1 MPSLPHVPPA
11 LHPGRRFRSAPPGVR
26 PPAVAGL
33 GAFRDPALC
42 ARRTWRA
49 AGVRCGPER
58 PVPAAPRGHVSLV
71 RRGTRSCRFLRGW
84 GLWRALGPTLGRRRR
99 ARACPGSPVRVRRS
113 VVPSVQAWESPATGP
128 GDACVA
134 VSLAGDATRSA
145 SVAAHS
151 ARGLPWRRGRGR
163 GAERPAQGR
172 RGRTRLPEI
181 ATRAERGS
189 RPAPAPPPRGRSC
202 LAELQSL
209 SIPGTYQEKITHL
222 GTSLVNLT
230 GLKSLDLSR
239 NSLGVQYLTALESLN
254 LYYNSISSLAEV
266 LRLHSLPELA
276 DVDFRLNPVVKNEA
290 DYRLFVVHML
300 PKLRQLD
307 DRPVRESERKASR
320 LHFASEESLSSKQSF
335 PAGFRVGGPCHSRA
349 LCADPSAKKCL
360 VMDADDEA
368 VLNLIAECEWDLS
381 NPPGS
386 TSSSQRER
394 EADLRSSQE
403 SRHLLSPLSAQ
414 PQCGDSI
421 RAGHEK
427 RKGSSRGCGPEKR
440 LQDQCWGE
448 PPPQC
453 GQHVHFTPHPV
464 SADMEDST
472 LSQKSSLSAQKGLNP
487 LPAPGK
493 CRKRRPP
500 GRRSQAPADQEGL
513 RRLQRPTVSSS
524 PEETLSRQSGSEARS
539 ERTLSPSEVSEPED
553 EEPCGRSSTGEVV
566 PKLSSA
572 VPPGKKAALE
582 VALLEALLDLVDR
595 YWSGCKSLH
604 DNEVFRA
611 QARHILSSV
620 QAFATTQD
628 SSTSVSEEMSFL
640 KLENKSLQKRLAEQ
654 QRYRAKMGELVSD
667 LSEARKQMDD
677 LRQRLDKSLEENSS
691 LKALLFSLKKEAKNT
706 DATTTLNVQI
716 TGLQTSVKR
725 LSGEIV
731 ELKQHLEHYDKVQEL
746 TQMLQESHSSLVS
759 TNEHLLQELSRV
771 RAQHEVEVEQLHWSY
786 QELKKTLALF
796 PHGRI
801 GR

>member
-1 MPSLPHVPPA
+1 M
-11 LHPGRRFRSAPPGVR
+11 
-26 PPAVAGL
+26 
-33 GAFRDPALC
+33 
-42 ARRTWRA
+42 
-49 AGVRCGPER
+49 
-58 PVPAAPRGHVSLV
+58 
-71 RRGTRSCRFLRGW
+71 
-84 GLWRALGPTLGRRRR
+84 
-99 ARACPGSPVRVRRS
+99 
-113 VVPSVQAWESPATGP
+113 
-128 GDACVA
+128 
-134 VSLAGDATRSA
+134 
-145 SVAAHS
+145 
-151 ARGLPWRRGRGR
+151 
-163 GAERPAQGR
+163 
-172 RGRTRLPEI
+172 
-181 ATRAERGS
+181 
-189 RPAPAPPPRGRSC
+189 APAGPRLVLCEEKIREKSGLAPHHD

-266 LRLHSLPELA
+266 LWLHSLPELA
-276 DVDFRLNPVVKNEA
+276 AVDFRLNPVVRNEA

-320 LHFASEESLSSKQSF
+320 LRFASEEPLGSQQSF
-335 PAGFRVGGPCHSRA
+335 RTGPRAGGPCHSRA
-349 LCADPSAKKCL
+349 LRADPSAKKCL

-403 SRHLLSPLSAQ
+403 SRHLLSPRSAQ

-421 RAGHEK
+421 KTGHEK
-427 RKGSSRGCGPEKR
+427 RKGSSRGCGPEKS
-440 LQDQCWGE
+440 LQDQYWGE
-448 PPPQC
+448 PPLQC
-453 GQHVHFTPHPV
+453 GQHVHFTPHPD
-464 SADMEDST
+464 SADIEDST
-472 LSQKSSLSAQKGLNP
+472 LSQKSTLSAQKVLNP
-487 LPAPGK
+487 LPAPEK
-493 CRKRRPP
+493 YRKRRTP

-513 RRLQRPTVSSS
+513 RRLERPTMSSS
-524 PEETLSRQSGSEARS
+524 PEETLSRQSGSEGRS
-539 ERTLSPSEVSEPED
+539 ERTLSRSEVSEPED
-553 EEPCGRSSTGEVV
+553 EEPCGRSGTREEV
-566 PKLSSA
+566 PKLYSA

-604 DNEVFRA
+604 GNEVFRA

-620 QAFATTQD
+620 QAFTATQE
-628 SSTSVSEEMSFL
+628 SSTSASEEMSFL
-640 KLENKSLQKRLAEQ
+640 TLENKPLQQRLAEP
-654 QRYRAKMGELVSD
+654 QRYRVKMGELASD
-667 LSEARKQMDD
+667 LSEARKQVGD
-677 LRQRLDKSLEENSS
+677 LRQRLDRSLEENSS
-691 LKALLFSLKKEAKNT
+691 LKALLFSMRKEAKNT
-706 DATTTLNVQI
+706 DTATALNVQI

-725 LSGEIV
+725 LAGEIV

-796 PHGRI
+796 PHSRVGR
-801 GR
+801 